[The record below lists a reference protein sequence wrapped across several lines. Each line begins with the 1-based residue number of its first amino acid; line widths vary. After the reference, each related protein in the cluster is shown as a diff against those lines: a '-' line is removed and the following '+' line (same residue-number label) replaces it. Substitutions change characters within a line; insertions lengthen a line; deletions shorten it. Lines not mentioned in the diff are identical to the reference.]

1 MIFVSSILNVN
12 AAMLHCMLCMPS
24 PPLLR
29 LGVSLPWRHKRSF
42 LGPAKTGCVSGCV
55 GSFPFLEKNQSLQK
69 NVTLIRNVMLFNQML
84 KEQVLDTSEM
94 IRTIRTTNL
103 SSLLME
109 LIEKAKKANEKLPDE
124 SRFDSNCI
132 TPGTEFMERL
142 QQAFKHFV
150 KLKLS
155 TDPAWKHCR
164 IILSGH
170 EVCTQYFIGLSI
182 RKEFNSCLFEIITS
196 LEINYFERCL
206 FIRACLCCDV
216 LFCFVCKNADW
227 AW

>member
-1 MIFVSSILNVN
+1 MHFE
-12 AAMLHCMLCMPS
+12 MH
-24 PPLLR
+24 R
-29 LGVSLPWRHKRSF
+29 F
-42 LGPAKTGCVSGCV
+42 
-55 GSFPFLEKNQSLQK
+55 QSA
-69 NVTLIRNVMLFNQML
+69 
-84 KEQVLDTSEM
+84 
-94 IRTIRTTNL
+94 RTAL
-103 SSLLME
+103 E

-170 EVCTQYFIGLSI
+170 EVQHIHIYCTFAEQAIFNLI
-182 RKEFNSCLFEIITS
+182 RLAS
-196 LEINYFERCL
+196 
-206 FIRACLCCDV
+206 LCC
-216 LFCFVCKNADW
+216 FSNQM
-227 AW
+227 

>member
-1 MIFVSSILNVN
+1 MCNMQYAICRF
-12 AAMLHCMLCMPS
+12 
-24 PPLLR
+24 
-29 LGVSLPWRHKRSF
+29 
-42 LGPAKTGCVSGCV
+42 
-55 GSFPFLEKNQSLQK
+55 QSA
-69 NVTLIRNVMLFNQML
+69 
-84 KEQVLDTSEM
+84 
-94 IRTIRTTNL
+94 RTAL
-103 SSLLME
+103 E

-170 EVCTQYFIGLSI
+170 EVCTLAHTLLYLLIN
-182 RKEFNSCLFEIITS
+182 RKITFN
-196 LEINYFERCL
+196 RC
-206 FIRACLCCDV
+206 V
-216 LFCFVCKNADW
+216 L
-227 AW
+227 